1 MSFLKAKNKQLWS
14 WCLYDFANQPFA
26 TVIITFIYSS
36 FFTKVIANNEV
47 VGIKLWTNGIA
58 ITAIIVSLVSPLI
71 GAVADVKNL
80 RKFFFISSTCICCL
94 FTIALYF
101 PESGDIY
108 FAITLFVIANI
119 FYEIACVFYN
129 SFLLD
134 ISNINNRGSISGFAW
149 GFGFIGGLI
158 SLFIALFFFNVD
170 DSEEIRKVTVLV
182 GIWMFF
188 FSIPSFFFLKNNI
201 KISIKNN
208 KLNVFKSFIKTF
220 KSLSKHRLTR
230 DFLIARI
237 FYNDGLITI
246 FSLGGIYAVGVLNF
260 SFKEVLILG
269 IVLNISAAIG
279 SFVFGYIEDK
289 IGVLRVINIT
299 LIVLI
304 IATFLAYLA
313 PNTIYSKPL
322 FWFSG
327 FLIGLMIGPNQSCS
341 RSLMGTLTPKKHKSE
356 FFGFFALT
364 GKATSFL
371 GPFLYGIISSL
382 YGQQEALWVVIS
394 LFILGFIFFNK
405 IEFNS
410 LNSRNET

>member
-1 MSFLKAKNKQLWS
+1 MFFLKAKNKQLWS

-47 VGIKLWTNGIA
+47 IGVKLWTNGIA
-58 ITAIIVSLVSPLI
+58 VTAIIVSLISPLI

-94 FTIALYF
+94 FTTALYF
-101 PESGDIY
+101 PESGDMY
-108 FAITLFVIANI
+108 FAITIFVIANI

-170 DSEEIRKVTVLV
+170 NSEEIRKITVLV

-201 KISIKNN
+201 KINIKNN

-260 SFKEVLILG
+260 SFREVLILG

-313 PNTIYSKPL
+313 PNTHYPKPL

-341 RSLMGTLTPKKHKSE
+341 RSLMGSLTPKKQKSE

-382 YGQQEALWVVIS
+382 YGQQEALWVVIIF
-394 LFILGFIFFNK
+394 FILGFIFFNK
-405 IEFNS
+405 IEFNY
-410 LNSRNET
+410 LNSHNEV

>member
-1 MSFLKAKNKQLWS
+1 M
-14 WCLYDFANQPFA
+14 
-26 TVIITFIYSS
+26 
-36 FFTKVIANNEV
+36 
-47 VGIKLWTNGIA
+47 
-58 ITAIIVSLVSPLI
+58 LI
-71 GAVADVKNL
+71 N
-80 RKFFFISSTCICCL
+80 
-94 FTIALYF
+94 YF
-101 PESGDIY
+101 
-108 FAITLFVIANI
+108 FAITIFVIANI

-182 GIWMFF
+182 GIWIFF
-188 FSIPSFFFLKNNI
+188 FSIPSFFFLKINI
-201 KISIKNN
+201 NISIKNN

-299 LIVLI
+299 LIILI

-313 PNTIYSKPL
+313 PYTIYSKPL

-341 RSLMGTLTPKKHKSE
+341 RSLMGSLTPKKHKSE
-356 FFGFFALT
+356 FFGFFSPA
-364 GKATSFL
+364 
-371 GPFLYGIISSL
+371 
-382 YGQQEALWVVIS
+382 
-394 LFILGFIFFNK
+394 
-405 IEFNS
+405 
-410 LNSRNET
+410 R